1 MKNPLFKRLP
11 RELKSEFGKYLV
23 IFLLLTSTIGL
34 VSGFLVADNS
44 MLLAYNESFEKYHV
58 ENGNFR
64 TSSALG
70 EHQKETIEQEGVQL
84 YDLFYVEETLSNGNT
99 MRIFQNRTD
108 VDQVCL
114 MEGAFPQGADEIGVD
129 RMYADNNGLHI
140 GDVIESGDH
149 TWKITGLVA
158 LSDYSA
164 LFQNNSD
171 SMFDS
176 VKFGVSVVSEEG
188 FAVFGK
194 EKLHYNY
201 AWTYNIQPETEKEE
215 KEVS

>member
-44 MLLAYNESFEKYHV
+44 MLLAYNESFEKHHV

-84 YDLFYVEETLSNGNT
+84 YEPVF
-99 MRIFQNRTD
+99 M
-108 VDQVCL
+108 
-114 MEGAFPQGADEIGVD
+114 
-129 RMYADNNGLHI
+129 
-140 GDVIESGDH
+140 
-149 TWKITGLVA
+149 WKRL
-158 LSDYSA
+158 
-164 LFQNNSD
+164 
-171 SMFDS
+171 
-176 VKFGVSVVSEEG
+176 
-188 FAVFGK
+188 
-194 EKLHYNY
+194 
-201 AWTYNIQPETEKEE
+201 
-215 KEVS
+215 